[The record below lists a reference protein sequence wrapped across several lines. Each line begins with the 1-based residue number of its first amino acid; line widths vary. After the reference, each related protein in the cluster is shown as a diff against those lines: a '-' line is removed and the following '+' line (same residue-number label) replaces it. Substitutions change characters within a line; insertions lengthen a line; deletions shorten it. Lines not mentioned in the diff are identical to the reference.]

1 MRTVLLI
8 SSAAL
13 ALAACQKTPAAKQ
26 ADSVGGAPAATPTL
40 TGGPPQRRAGLWEQ
54 TFSRDGQAM
63 PMGAMRMCT
72 DAASEA
78 KASIF
83 SHEVAAQHAHE
94 TGCGA
99 PTISRGL
106 DGSYNF
112 SSTCT
117 STERGVVVTKGVAK
131 GDFGGSYQVHV
142 EIDTT
147 GAPYA
152 AMNGHHVMDVAG
164 KWLGPCPAGMAPGD
178 MQMSN
183 GMSFHGGKLAGAA
196 AAMGGAGQ

>member
-1 MRTVLLI
+1 MRTILLI

-13 ALAACQKTPAAKQ
+13 ALAACQKTPAAKE
-26 ADSVGGAPAATPTL
+26 ADSAAAPTATAPTL
-40 TGGPPQRRAGLWEQ
+40 TSGPPQRRAGLWEQ

-63 PMGAMRMCT
+63 AMGGMRMCT

-83 SHEVAAQHAHE
+83 SHDVAAQHARE
-94 TGCGA
+94 AGCGA
-99 PTISRGL
+99 PTMSRGL

-112 SSTCT
+112 ASTCAT
-117 STERGVVVTKGVAK
+117 PHGGTVVTKGTAK
-131 GDFGGSYQVHV
+131 GDFGVSYQVHV
-142 EIDTT
+142 ETDTT

-152 AMNGHHVMDVAG
+152 GENGHHVMDIAG
-164 KWLGPCPAGMAPGD
+164 KWMGPCPAGMAPGD

-183 GMSFHGGKLAGAA
+183 GMTFHGGKLSGAA
-196 AAMGGAGQ
+196 AAAMSGGQ